1 MSDDDDFMDA
11 LPIPMITEPFT
22 GIFGSDFPEQAAQ
35 VHPVE
40 QRGGID
46 MVDVAPP
53 IQTQSTPAT
62 PPIDPPTGNMEVR
75 MTLRRMPPGGLR
87 TFTIPSRAAPPVDP
101 TTNTDDVLGAPL
113 ANSSITATA
122 GSDASIVTI

>member
-1 MSDDDDFMDA
+1 MSDDEDFMDA
-11 LPIPMITEPFT
+11 LPIPMITAPFT
-22 GIFGSDFPEQAAQ
+22 GIFGPDFPEQAAQ

-75 MTLRRMPPGGLR
+75 MTLRRMPPGGYR
-87 TFTIPSRAAPPVDP
+87 TFTIPARAPAVEPP
-101 TTNTDDVLGAPL
+101 TNTDDVLGAPL
-113 ANSSITATA
+113 ANSSITATV
-122 GSDASIVTI
+122 GSDASIMTI